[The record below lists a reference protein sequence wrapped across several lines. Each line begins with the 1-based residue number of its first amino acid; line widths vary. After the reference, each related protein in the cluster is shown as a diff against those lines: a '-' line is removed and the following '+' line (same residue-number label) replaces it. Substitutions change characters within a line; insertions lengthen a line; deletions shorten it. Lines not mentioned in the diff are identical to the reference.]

1 MHERIG
7 AQVDET
13 QRRVDAIRRRSH
25 EVENHLIDE
34 LRAGKIGRREF
45 IRRGAV
51 VGMSAP
57 LLAFVASACGVSRE
71 DLEQVD
77 PPQTAKP
84 EPGGT
89 IRAGSL
95 APSGALDPITT
106 ADQAGLAV
114 LGQTGEYLVW
124 SDRELKP
131 IPRLAESWAP
141 SEDGRVWRFKIRQGV
156 RFHDG
161 STMTAEDV
169 AATFNRLADPDAGSN
184 ALSVFGGVLSKGNT
198 RAVDA
203 TTVEFQLDAPN
214 GNFPYLVSS
223 DNYNAII
230 LPASYEGDWEKT
242 FIGTGPWKLEQFRP
256 GSGVSYVRN
265 PDYWDP
271 ARRTVADRNDFRFY
285 SNEQAQVFGLQ
296 GNEVDV
302 LLQFSV
308 SGGKA
313 LLTDPDVRTIELHA
327 SAHRQ
332 IHLRNDVEPFKD
344 KRVRQAMA
352 LLVNRRALVDG
363 LLDTKSDIGNDSP
376 FAPVFQSTAEVPQR
390 ERDVRQAK
398 ELLAAAGMEDGF
410 TVELNTWDGFEMP
423 DLAQLLQQ
431 DVREAGI
438 RINLSI
444 TDAGTYYGD
453 ATFGNSRWLDSTM
466 GITEYGHR
474 GVPNVLLG
482 APLLSKGSWNAAHF
496 RNERYDA
503 LVRDYTAAIDLDVQ
517 RRTAQQIQELL
528 LDESPILFTYFYY
541 FLTGAKNRVADVEA
555 TAMGHLDLSRTGLV
569 A

>member
-1 MHERIG
+1 
-7 AQVDET
+7 VDDT
-13 QRRVDAIRRRSH
+13 QRRLDELRRRSG

-51 VGMSAP
+51 IGVSIP
-57 LLAFVASACGVSRE
+57 LLGAVASACGVSRE
-71 DLEQVD
+71 ELEEVD
-77 PPQTAKP
+77 PPQTGTP
-84 EPGGT
+84 EAGGT
-89 IRAGSL
+89 IRAGLQSP
-95 APSGALDPITT
+95 AGALDPVTV
-106 ADQAGLAV
+106 ADQGGLAV
-114 LGQTGEYLVW
+114 LGQSGEYLVW
-124 SDRELKP
+124 SDRELKA

-141 SEDGRVWRFKIRQGV
+141 SEGGQVWTFKIRQGV
-156 RFHDG
+156 TFHDG
-161 STMTAEDV
+161 AALTAEDV

-184 ALSVFGGVLSKGNT
+184 ALSVFGGVLSKDNV

-203 TTVEFQLDAPN
+203 TTVEFELDAPN

-242 FIGTGPWKLEQFRP
+242 FIGTGPWKLQQFRP
-256 GSGVSYVRN
+256 GEGITYVRN
-265 PDYWDP
+265 EEYWDP
-271 ARRTVADRNDFRFY
+271 ERRTVADKSEFRFY
-285 SNEQAQVFGLQ
+285 QTEQASVFGLQ

-308 SGGKA
+308 AGGKS
-313 LLTDPDVRTIELHA
+313 LLTDPDIRTIELQA

-332 IHLRNDVEPFKD
+332 IHLRGDVDPFKD
-344 KRVRQAMA
+344 KRTRQAMA

-363 LLDTKSDIGNDSP
+363 LLDTKTDIGNDSP
-376 FAPVFQSTAEVPQR
+376 FAPVFQSTADVAQR
-390 ERDVRQAK
+390 QQDVAQAK
-398 ELLAAAGMEDGF
+398 ELLAATGQQDGF
-410 TVELNTWDGFEMP
+410 RVELATWNGFEMP
-423 DLAQLLQQ
+423 DLAALLQQ
-431 DVREAGI
+431 DVRQAGI
-438 RINLSI
+438 TIDLSI
-444 TDAGTYYGD
+444 TDAATYYGD

-482 APLLSKGSWNAAHF
+482 APLTSKGTWNGAHF
-496 RNERYDA
+496 KNARYDG
-503 LVRDYTAAIDLDVQ
+503 LVGDYVAAVDLDVQ
-517 RRTAQQIQELL
+517 RARAKEIQELL

-541 FLTGAKNRVADVEA
+541 YLTGAKNDVADVEV
-555 TAMGHLDLSRTGLV
+555 TAMGHIDLSRTGRV